1 MGSEPLSGFSVLVT
15 RPAGQAAELA
25 RAIEAEGGTPVVFP
39 VIDIAPLPPDAV
51 AVAAHRLKPPDIALF
66 VSRNAV
72 HHGLAYADSAAIGAI
87 GPATA
92 RAIEES
98 GHEVAIRPDG
108 GFDSEHL
115 LASSALADVAGQ
127 TVRIIRGTNGREL
140 LGKTLAERG
149 ADVEYLAVYERRLPE
164 YEQAELAAVASRLE
178 RGEIQ
183 AITAMSVESLRNL
196 HALLPPSGV
205 AALPKV
211 PLVTPAER
219 VIKECHV
226 RFPGSRP
233 TLAAGP
239 QASDMVRAI
248 IALAASG

>member
-1 MGSEPLSGFSVLVT
+1 MTEQPLCGVTVMVT
-15 RPAGQAAELA
+15 RPAGQAVELA
-25 RAIEAEGGTPVVFP
+25 RAIEAEGGNAILFP
-39 VIDIAPLPPDAV
+39 VIDIVPLHPDAV
-51 AVAAHRLKPPDIALF
+51 AAAADRLQPPDIVLF

-72 HHGLAYADSAAIGAI
+72 QFGLPYAGTGAIGAI

-92 RAIEES
+92 RAVEES
-98 GHEVAIRPDG
+98 GYEVEIRPNA

-115 LASSALADVAGQ
+115 LASPVLADVAGQ
-127 TVRIIRGTNGREL
+127 TVRIIRGNKGREL
-140 LGKTLAERG
+140 LGATLAERG
-149 ADVEYLAVYERRLPE
+149 AQVEYLAVYERRLPE
-164 YEQAELAAVASRLE
+164 YDETELDSIAAQLG
-178 RGEIQ
+178 RGEIG
-183 AITAMSVESLRNL
+183 AITVMSVESLRNL
-196 HALLPPSGV
+196 LTLLPAGGV

-219 VIKECHV
+219 VIKECHD
-226 RFPGSRP
+226 RIPGSRT

>member
-1 MGSEPLSGFSVLVT
+1 MSDKRLNGAAVLVT
-15 RPAGQAAELA
+15 RPSGQAGELVQ
-25 RAIEAEGGTPVVFP
+25 AIEAEGGTAVVFP
-39 VIDIAPLPPDAV
+39 VIDIAPLHPDAV
-51 AVAAHRLKPPDIALF
+51 AAAAHRLKPPDIALF

-72 HHGLAYADSAAIGAI
+72 RHGLPYAGSAAIGAI

-92 RAIEES
+92 RAIEKS
-98 GHEVAIRPDG
+98 GCEVTIRPET

-115 LASSALADVAGQ
+115 LASPALADVAGQ
-127 TVRIIRGTNGREL
+127 TVRIIRGTTGREL

-149 ADVEYLAVYERRLPE
+149 AHVEYLSVYERRLPQ
-164 YEQAELAAVASRLE
+164 YDQAELDAVTAQLE
-178 RGEIQ
+178 RGTIG
-183 AITAMSVESLRNL
+183 AITVMSIESLRNL
-196 HALLPPSGV
+196 LALLPPRGL

-219 VIKECHV
+219 VIKECHE
-226 RFPGSRP
+226 RIPGSRP

>member
-1 MGSEPLSGFSVLVT
+1 MAEQRLNGAAVLVT
-15 RPAGQAAELA
+15 RPSGQAGKLV
-25 RAIEAEGGTPVVFP
+25 RAIEAEGGTAIVFP
-39 VIDIAPLPPDAV
+39 VIDIAPLHPDAV

-72 HHGLAYADSAAIGAI
+72 QYGLPYSGSAAIGAI

-92 RAIEES
+92 HAIEES
-98 GHEVAIRPDG
+98 GYEVAIRPDA

-115 LASSALADVAGQ
+115 LASPALADVAGQ
-127 TVRIIRGTNGREL
+127 TVRIIRGTTGREL
-140 LGKTLAERG
+140 LGRTLAERG
-149 ADVEYLAVYERRLPE
+149 ADVEYLSVYERRLPE
-164 YEQAELAAVASRLE
+164 YEKAELDAITAQLE
-178 RGEIQ
+178 RGTVG
-183 AITAMSVESLRNL
+183 AITVMSVESLHNL
-196 HALLPPSGV
+196 LDLLPASGV
-205 AALPKV
+205 ATLPKV

-219 VIKECHV
+219 VIKECHE
-226 RFPGSRP
+226 RIPGSRP

>member
-1 MGSEPLSGFSVLVT
+1 MADKSLNGSTVLVT
-15 RPAGQAAELA
+15 RPARQAVELA
-25 RAIEAEGGTPVVFP
+25 QAIEAQGGRAIVFP
-39 VIDIAPLPPDAV
+39 VIDIAPLHPDTV
-51 AVAAHRLKPPDIALF
+51 AVAAHRLKPPDIAVF

-72 HHGLAYADSAAIGAI
+72 DFGLPYAGSAAIAAV

-92 RAIEES
+92 RAVEES
-98 GHEVAIRPDG
+98 GYEVAIRPAA

-115 LASSALADVAGQ
+115 LASPALADVAGQ
-127 TVRIIRGTNGREL
+127 TVRIIRGTTGREL

-164 YEQAELAAVASRLE
+164 YEPSELDAIAARLE
-178 RGEIQ
+178 RGELG
-183 AITAMSVESLRNL
+183 AIVVMSVESLRNL
-196 HALLPPSGV
+196 LTLLPPRSV
-205 AALPKV
+205 SMLPKV

-219 VIKECHV
+219 VIKECHH
-226 RFPGSRP
+226 RLPGSRP